1 MPAAPTTTSPA
12 LAFRAGRFDAV
23 ELRAGDVPRLQAFFD
38 ANPAYSLAV
47 EGRVPPADA
56 AQTEFDARPPDN
68 FTYTRRWLLAFD
80 DESGTMVGVAD
91 VVSDLLAPRVWH
103 VGLFIVAT
111 ARHGDGTAH
120 ALYAA
125 LEDWMRA
132 SGAAWLRLGVVTGN
146 GRAERFWQRKDYVGT
161 RVREGIAMGERV
173 NTVRVL
179 VKTLD
184 GGDLAAYLERVPRDR
199 PGAP

>member
-1 MPAAPTTTSPA
+1 MRAPAAIAPA
-12 LAFRAGRFDAV
+12 RVAFRTDRFDAL
-23 ELRAGDVPRLQAFFD
+23 ELGAGDAPRLQAFFD
-38 ANPAYSLAV
+38 ANPAYTQAV
-47 EGRVPPADA
+47 EGRAPPADA
-56 AQTEFDARPPDN
+56 AQTELDARPPDG
-68 FTYTRRWLLAFD
+68 FTYTRRWMLGFD
-80 DESGTMVGVAD
+80 DNRGTMTGVAD

-103 VGLFIVAT
+103 IGLFIVAT
-111 ARHGDGTAH
+111 SLHGRGAAQ

-132 SGAAWLRLGVVTGN
+132 GGAAWIRLGVVAGN
-146 GRAERFWQRKDYVGT
+146 TRAERFWQRAGYVET

-179 VKTLD
+179 VKGLD
-184 GGDLAAYLERVPRDR
+184 GGERADYLDRVPRDR